1 MKRISTKFLIIMLA
15 LVVGFVAACSN
26 DSTNEGSNTDNE
38 STLTIGG
45 DLNIGVVSD
54 PVSLDPHGANETVAN
69 TINATI
75 YDRLVYMDQNS
86 EIQPGLAESLEQI
99 EDTVW
104 EAKIREGVT
113 FHDGTELNA
122 EAVKLSLDRVRD
134 PEVAAPVAFLFGMVT
149 DVRVVD
155 EFTVH
160 IETEFPFAPL
170 PAHLAHTAGSIIS
183 PQLIEQS
190 YEDLANGENPF
201 AAANEQP
208 SGTGYFKFE
217 SQQPGNSVTLSKNED
232 YWHEE
237 QAKVDTVTFKVIPE
251 SLTRIAEL
259 ETGEIDINFTVSPS
273 DVSRVE
279 SNPDTIVEQVNST
292 RMVYLGFNTEVEP
305 FNDVNVRRALHMAVD
320 KNALVEGILDGV
332 GIPADTP
339 IAPGVYG
346 YSEGVD
352 TIEYDIEQAK
362 ELLAEAGYPDGFDVT
377 LLTDDERER
386 QDLAVA
392 LQSQLAEIG
401 VNVNIDTYEFGT
413 YIERAGLGQ
422 MEVFLGSWGT
432 VTIDADYGL
441 YAVFHSNNIGP
452 PGNRSRIVNEDLD
465 ELLDAARQ
473 EIDPETRI
481 DLYAQV
487 QNKLA
492 EESPYAYLYFPD
504 NISAVRS
511 DVEGF
516 WQYPSGY
523 FFLRDVT
530 LNR

>member
-1 MKRISTKFLIIMLA
+1 MKKISSRIFVIMLMF
-15 LVVGFVAACSN
+15 VISIVAACSS
-26 DSTNEGSNTDNE
+26 DSVPEDSSSDIETAPTV
-38 STLTIGG
+38 GG

-54 PVSLDPHGANETVAN
+54 PVSLDPHGANETVSN

-113 FHDGTELNA
+113 FHDGAELNA

-183 PQLIEQS
+183 PILIEQS

-201 AAANEQP
+201 AAANEHP
-208 SGTGYFKFE
+208 AGTGYFKFVN
-217 SQQPGNSVTLSKNED
+217 QVPGNSVTLSKNED

-273 DVSRVE
+273 DVSRIE
-279 SNPDTIVEQVNST
+279 SNPDTEIEQVNST

-305 FNDVNVRRALHMAVD
+305 FNDVNVRRALHMAID
-320 KNALVEGILDGV
+320 KEALVAGILDGI
-332 GIPADTP
+332 GIPAHTP
-339 IAPGVYG
+339 IAPGVFG
-346 YSEGVD
+346 YSEGVNS
-352 TIEYDIEQAK
+352 IEYDVEQAK
-362 ELLAEAGYPDGFDVT
+362 ELLAEAGYSNGLEVT

-392 LQSQLAEIG
+392 LQAQLEEIG
-401 VNVNIDTYEFGT
+401 VNVTIDTYEFGT

-422 MEVFLGSWGT
+422 MEIFLGSWGT

-441 YAVFHSNNIGP
+441 YAVFHSSNVGP
-452 PGNRSRIVNEDLD
+452 PGNRSRIVNEELD

-473 EIDPETRI
+473 ETDAETRI

-504 NISAVRS
+504 NISATRS
-511 DVEGF
+511 NVEGF

-523 FFLRDVT
+523 FFLRDVS
-530 LNR
+530 LKQ